1 MQAPP
6 ISSGTISNARPSH
19 AIVTATVAAVG
30 ACLALP
36 LAFIPF
42 LGLAGSALV
51 LGFVI
56 AVAIWTRRKRALIGA
71 GVALLSALTA
81 FISSIICLGAIIDSR
96 NDATA
101 KVAQVQAQLQ
111 ALQART
117 SNGSDQQNA
126 YTELIKTLGGKDVTD
141 EQANIIG
148 KLAELGIHWLNS
160 DANTKSNPE
169 KK

>member
-1 MQAPP
+1 MQPPP
-6 ISSGTISNARPSH
+6 IPSSTVSNVQPSY
-19 AIVTATVAAVG
+19 AIVLATVAAVV

-36 LAFIPF
+36 FAFIPF

-51 LGFVI
+51 LGFII
-56 AVAIWTRRKRALIGA
+56 AVAIWTRRKRAFIGS
-71 GVALLSALTA
+71 GVALLSMVIAV
-81 FISSIICLGAIIDSR
+81 ISSIICLGTIIDSR
-96 NDATA
+96 DAATT
-101 KVAQVQAQLQ
+101 KVAQVQVQLQ

-126 YTELIKTLGGKDVTD
+126 YAELIKTLGGKDVTD

-160 DANTKSNPE
+160 DANAKPNSE